1 MKITDTLEH
10 LLRLLV
16 TSDEEGVAR
25 QGGSTP
31 RSEQQ
36 SDSAARPLPDW
47 VRRINERPQPE
58 VRSAPETSVPAS
70 QPPPPVVT
78 HGDEPAPAEGT
89 QPVTPALESLISWV
103 QTQQPS
109 ATAVAVEEE
118 PPVELLQAANVV
130 AEPEPVVAAVPDYEP
145 EPIVV
150 EPAPV
155 VVEPVVLEPV
165 GVELVDAQPALV
177 EPLGIEPVVE
187 PTPRPEVES
196 VFGEAPAP
204 EHIREPEPVF
214 VEASAPEHVR
224 EPGPM
229 FVEASAPEHVS
240 EPEPMLVEP
249 SEPEHVPDPGPLL
262 VEDSVLQP
270 TPADALSSQSDDPV
284 MPESVAVAAYDY
296 DLAHMETAAYI
307 VESLNLGFH
316 LGSAVQRIAAAA
328 TQGSE
333 GVPALREAEWLIE
346 RYIAIL
352 EKRPI
357 GADLHL
363 AAARL
368 ARSGDAIAGL
378 KALADALDADV
389 RADGEEPT
397 EAEAEAEAEPEP
409 EPEPGPEPSVMTVAE
424 SSSSGSSEHDL
435 WGTGRIRQLSHD
447 PPPA

>member
-25 QGGSTP
+25 QGGSAP

-58 VRSAPETSVPAS
+58 VRSAPETSVPPS

-78 HGDEPAPAEGT
+78 QGDEPAPAEGT

-118 PPVELLQAANVV
+118 PPVELPQAASVV

-196 VFGEAPAP
+196 VFVEAP
-204 EHIREPEPVF
+204 
-214 VEASAPEHVR
+214 
-224 EPGPM
+224 
-229 FVEASAPEHVS
+229 APEHVS
-240 EPEPMLVEP
+240 EPEPVLVEAAAPEHVSEPEPVLVEP

-270 TPADALSSQSDDPV
+270 TPADALFSRSDDPA

-397 EAEAEAEAEPEP
+397 DAEAEPG
-409 EPEPGPEPSVMTVAE
+409 PEPGPEPEPSVMTIAE

>member
-16 TSDEEGVAR
+16 TSDEEGVAG
-25 QGGSTP
+25 QEGSTP
-31 RSEQQ
+31 KSDQQ
-36 SDSAARPLPDW
+36 GDGAARPLPDW

-58 VRSAPETSVPAS
+58 VRAETQTSEPAS
-70 QPPPPVVT
+70 QPAPPVAT
-78 HGDEPAPAEGT
+78 RGDEPAPAEGT
-89 QPVTPALESLISWV
+89 QLVPGALESLISWV

-109 ATAVAVEEE
+109 AAAVAVDEE
-118 PPVELLQAANVV
+118 PPVELPEAAHVV
-130 AEPEPVVAAVPDYEP
+130 AEPQPFVEAVPDYEP

-150 EPAPV
+150 EPAPD
-155 VVEPVVLEPV
+155 VVEPVGMEPV
-165 GVELVDAQPALV
+165 GVELVDAQPAVV

-187 PTPRPEVES
+187 PTPRPERES
-196 VFGEAPAP
+196 VL
-204 EHIREPEPVF
+204 
-214 VEASAPEHVR
+214 VEAS
-224 EPGPM
+224 EPQ
-229 FVEASAPEHVS
+229 
-240 EPEPMLVEP
+240 
-249 SEPEHVPDPGPLL
+249 HVPDPGHVL
-262 VEDSVLQP
+262 VEDSVPQP
-270 TPADALSSQSDDPV
+270 APADALSSLSDDPV
-284 MPESVAVAAYDY
+284 TSEGGVTVVPTDP

-316 LGSAVQRIAAAA
+316 LGSAVQRIAAGA

-333 GVPALREAEWLIE
+333 GVPALREAAWLIE

-397 EAEAEAEAEPEP
+397 EAESEPES
-409 EPEPGPEPSVMTVAE
+409 ESESE
-424 SSSSGSSEHDL
+424 SSAMSVADGSSSDSSEHDI